1 MMEAVRQELL
11 RSLPSVDEVLGFAAL
26 RDLPGKYPRSLLV
39 ECVRG
44 VLEQKRLQILGGER
58 SEVPGEELLSREI
71 HEAFHRRLFT
81 TLRRVINATGVVLH
95 TNLGRAPLSSRAMER
110 VREAAQ
116 NYCNLEYDLERDM
129 RGDRQMHLSSLL
141 QDLTGAEASLVVNN
155 NAAALLLIL
164 NTLAEGKE
172 VIVSRGEL
180 VEIGGS
186 FRLPEIMRKGGA
198 TLVEVGTTNKTYL
211 FDYEGAISSQT
222 ALLLKVHPSN
232 FRLLGFTAA
241 CSVEELAQLG
251 RRYGI
256 PVVEDL
262 GSGAMVDLSGYGFP
276 KEPLARES
284 LREGADLVCFSGDK
298 LLGGPQAGLILGQKD
313 LVQRLAKNPLT
324 RALRLDKLSLA
335 CLEATLRIYLEG
347 QAVQEKIPVL
357 SVLTTPIEGIQER
370 AHRLIEGMGPQA
382 RGAFDPEIQEG
393 KAEAGGG
400 SLPGVFIPTRW
411 VILRPR
417 FLSAQSLE
425 KELRGGDPPILARI
439 KKGSLLLD
447 MLTVRE
453 EELGMIGS
461 RLSDLAK
468 GVELSWDSR

>member
-1 MMEAVRQELL
+1 MEAVKQELL
-11 RSLPSVDEVLGFAAL
+11 RSLPSVDEALGFAAL
-26 RDLPGKYPRSLLV
+26 RDLQSAYPRSLLV

-44 VLEQKRLQILGGER
+44 VLEQKRQEILEGGR
-58 SEVPGEELLSREI
+58 SEAPEEELLSQEI
-71 HEAFHRRLFT
+71 YEAFHRRLFT
-81 TLRRVINATGVVLH
+81 TLHRVINATGVVLH
-95 TNLGRAPLSSRAMER
+95 TNLGRALLSPRAMER
-110 VREAAQ
+110 VREVAQ
-116 NYCNLEYDLERDM
+116 NYCNLEYDLKRDM

-141 QDLTGAEASLVVNN
+141 HDLTGAEASLVVNN

-186 FRLPEIMRKGGA
+186 FRLPEVMRKGGA
-198 TLVEVGTTNKTYL
+198 SLVEVGTTNKTYL
-211 FDYEGAISSQT
+211 FDYEAAISPQT

-241 CSVEELAQLG
+241 CSVEELAELG
-251 RRYGI
+251 RRFGI
-256 PVVEDL
+256 PVAEDL
-262 GSGAMVDLSGYGFP
+262 GSGAMVDLSGYGLP
-276 KEPLARES
+276 REPLAKES

-298 LLGGPQAGLILGQKD
+298 LLGGPQAGLILGRKD
-313 LVQRLAKNPLT
+313 LVQRLARTPLA

-347 QAVQEKIPVL
+347 KEVQKEIPVL
-357 SVLTTPIEGIQER
+357 SVLTTPIELIQER
-370 AHRLIEGMGPQA
+370 AQRFIEGMGLKA

-393 KAEAGGG
+393 QAEAGGG
-400 SLPGVFIPTRW
+400 SLPGVSIPTRW

-417 FLSAQSLE
+417 LVSAQSLE
-425 KELRGGDPPILARI
+425 EELRGGDPPILARI
-439 KKGSLLLD
+439 RKGSLLLD

-453 EELGMIGS
+453 EELGMIGA
-461 RLSDLAK
+461 RLCDLAEK
-468 GVELSWDSR
+468 GLS